1 VMNNDV
7 GTLDVLAGLRYTSV
21 RISLAYPFTAPP
33 TPLMVG
39 GGSWLTRDSTDGIVG
54 LKGALRL
61 SRDGK
66 WFLPYE
72 AYIGDGNK
80 NWQYNATLG
89 VGYHF
94 HWGDVS
100 LAVRNLTY
108 QVSDSP
114 VLEKVRMTGPAIGAA
129 FHW

>member
-1 VMNNDV
+1 MNNDV

-39 GGSWLTRDSTDGIVG
+39 GGSWPTRDSTDGIVG

-94 HWGDVS
+94 HSGDVS